1 MEEKNLSRRAFLG
14 LGATAAVVAGAGIA
28 GCSPAPKADSG
39 SASEAGGSAA
49 ASSGGNPTEFV
60 PSFLNA
66 PEPIDE
72 SKVTETIDVDVCVVG
87 LGLAG
92 VCALREAAD
101 SGAKVIGLEKGVD
114 VGYRSGEFGTF
125 GSEIHKQLGIEQPG
139 TQEVVNELMKVM
151 GNRPNAQLLNY
162 WIGNSGADLDWYIG
176 TAEHELLTSDSAV
189 PTDPEKPY
197 VFPERFPVNENYN
210 WREEN
215 YPCFPGMVHLLPDH
229 GWAMHGTLE
238 AAQAAGAEA
247 RFNVKGEQLIK
258 EGNKVVGVYAS
269 DADGN
274 IIRVNAAKGVVL
286 STGDMSSDTEMLTY
300 YAPQATKYGVFFSTM
315 DKNGKPVNTGDGHK
329 MAMWAGAV
337 MEDGPYA
344 PMTHSLGTNSVGID
358 PFLMVNKLG
367 ERFANEDVGAQELQ
381 NQIKRQ
387 KGGMTYQIFDSKW
400 KEQLQYMPQCFGG
413 VTHYIP
419 PEQEEQYA
427 HAINH
432 FAAGY
437 ASDTYFQGEIEQGS
451 IIPADTIEELAGKIE
466 VPADALKAT
475 VERYN
480 ELAHKG
486 VDEDFSKVASRLF
499 PVENAPFYAVPF
511 GDSGMLVLIG
521 GIDCD
526 PALHALD
533 AEKNPIEGL
542 YVAGNTMGGR
552 FLVDY
557 PVTVAGASHSMAMS
571 FGRLAGRNAAAGK

>member
-1 MEEKNLSRRAFLG
+1 MKESKLSRRAFLG

-28 GCSPAPKADSG
+28 GCSPAPKAE
-39 SASEAGGSAA
+39 SAPASSAA
-49 ASSGGNPTEFV
+49 ASNNPTEFV
-60 PSFLNA
+60 PSFLTA
-66 PEPIDE
+66 PEAIDE
-72 SKVTETIDVDVCVVG
+72 AKVTETIDVDVCVVG

-101 SGAKVIGLEKGVD
+101 AKVKVIGIEKGPD

-125 GSEIHKQLGIEQPG
+125 GSEIHKQLGIEQPA

-162 WIGNSGADLDWYIG
+162 WIGNSGQDLDWYIG
-176 TAEHELLTSDSAV
+176 SADHELLKSDSDI

-197 VFPERFPVNENYN
+197 VFPERCPVNANYN

-238 AAQAAGAEA
+238 AAKAAGAEA
-247 RFNVKGEQLIK
+247 RFNTKGEQLIK
-258 EGNKVVGVYAS
+258 EGDKVTGIYVS
-269 DADGN
+269 DEDGN
-274 IIRVNAAKGVVL
+274 IIRINASKGVVL
-286 STGDMSSDTEMLTY
+286 STGDISSDTEMLTY
-300 YAPQATKYGVFFSTM
+300 YAPQATKYGVFFSSM

-329 MAMWAGAV
+329 MAMWAGAI

-344 PMTHSLGTNSVGID
+344 PMTHSLGTNSIGIN
-358 PFLMVNKLG
+358 PYLMVNKLG

-387 KGGMTYQIFDSKW
+387 KDGMTYQIFDSKW
-400 KEQLQYMPQCFGG
+400 PEQLQYMPQCFGG
-413 VTHYIP
+413 VTHYVA
-419 PEQEEQYA
+419 PEDEEKYA

-437 ASDTYFQGEIEQGS
+437 ASDTYFKGEIEAGS
-451 IIPADTIEELAGKIE
+451 IIPADSIEELAGKIE

-475 VERYN
+475 VTRYN
-480 ELAHKG
+480 ELAQAG
-486 VDEDFSKVASRLF
+486 TDEDFSKVSSRLF
-499 PVENAPFYAVPF
+499 PVETGPFYAVPF

-533 AEKNPIEGL
+533 AEKNPISGL

-571 FGRLAGRNAAAGK
+571 FGRLAGRNAATGK